1 MYVFLDL
8 KQEKLF
14 WNLLDDVSRETLK
27 VPRICGAIKGKKQK
41 WKLVIFSDN
50 FFCILDKV

>member
-8 KQEKLF
+8 KQGKLF
-14 WNLLDDVSRETLK
+14 WNLLDNVSRETLK

>member
-8 KQEKLF
+8 KQGKLF
-14 WNLLDDVSRETLK
+14 WNLLDNVSRETLK

-41 WKLVIFSDN
+41 MEISYLFR
-50 FFCILDKV
+50 